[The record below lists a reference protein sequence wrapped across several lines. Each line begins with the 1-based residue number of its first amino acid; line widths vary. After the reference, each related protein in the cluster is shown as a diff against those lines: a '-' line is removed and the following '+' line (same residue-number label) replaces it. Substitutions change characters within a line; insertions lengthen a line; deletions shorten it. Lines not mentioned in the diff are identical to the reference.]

1 MRWRGDESYVVDS
14 PLFIT
19 CGDALQRHGTMAQ
32 PTQQAEILAV
42 RNLSPQV
49 RELVVKPLEHPIAF
63 KPGQWV
69 SLHLPVGTKPP
80 LVRAYTM
87 AEPES
92 ASGELVLAFDRVP
105 DGVGSGY
112 LWSLGTGDRVPLAG
126 PVGTFVLPEP
136 VAKDLLFIAR
146 YTGIVPIRCMIRD
159 LMRRGFERPVT
170 LVYLSPSEEELIY
183 HEELEALG
191 RADRSFTYLHLVSA
205 CDPGSPGAEAEAVI
219 ARLKGLDGGR
229 RDLAPMICGVKAF
242 VRPIRGF
249 FTEMGYE
256 RKAVR
261 VETYD

>member
-1 MRWRGDESYVVDS
+1 MVLD
-14 PLFIT
+14 PLLIM
-19 CGDALQRHGTMAQ
+19 GEDALQRHGIMAQ

-42 RNLSPQV
+42 RNLSPHV

-69 SLHLPVGTKPP
+69 SCHLPIGKKPP

-87 AEPES
+87 AEPEQ

-105 DGVGSGY
+105 GGVGSSY
-112 LWSLGTGDRVPLAG
+112 LWTLHEGDRVSLAG
-126 PVGTFVLPEP
+126 PVGSFVLPEP
-136 VAKDLLFIAR
+136 PVKDPLFIAR
-146 YTGIVPIRCMIRD
+146 YTGIVPIRCMIRR
-159 LMRRGFERPVT
+159 LVELKLNRPVT
-170 LVYLSPSEEELIY
+170 LVYSSPSEDESIY
-183 HEELEALG
+183 HKELEALG
-191 RADRSFTYLHLVSA
+191 RADPSFTYVRLVGADDHSRA
-205 CDPGSPGAEAEAVI
+205 GAEAEAVI
-219 ARLKGLDGGR
+219 ERLRGLVGSR
-229 RDLAPMICGVKAF
+229 KDLAPMLSGIKAF